1 MRIVIIG
8 AVAAGTSAA
17 AKARRNNETAEIVI
31 YEKDNYISYSGC
43 GMPYYLGDEVVD
55 LQKLTP
61 RNPDFFKTKYN
72 VDVLIR
78 HEVMSI
84 SPTEKK
90 ITVKN
95 LESGAVIV
103 DYYDKLVIA
112 TGASATVP
120 PILGADREHVFVL
133 RSINDMLRIK
143 DFINADRKSTRL
155 NSSH

>member
-120 PILGADREHVFVL
+120 PILGADREHVFIL
-133 RSINDMLRIK
+133 RSIKIGR
-143 DFINADRKSTRL
+143 ASCRERV
-155 NSSH
+155 